1 MIQNLAEYRHQ
12 LNQSKELIS
21 EACIK
26 SLLFERSVEQ
36 MTYTDDWKPD
46 FNTIFTLLHKNF
58 NNPKAMNCF
67 IFYDIED
74 NRLRVKLAKYLLE
87 KGAQRIQK
95 SVYLANI
102 SKKLYNEIYRT
113 MIELEAVL
121 GINDSIFM
129 VPIGEYHLAEM
140 KMVGRDVDM
149 SFSRSSQHVIF
160 I

>member
-1 MIQNLAEYRHQ
+1 MQKLAEYRN
-12 LNQSKELIS
+12 LLKDYQSLIS
-21 EACIK
+21 KSSIK
-26 SLLFERSVEQ
+26 SLLFERRIESLQ
-36 MTYTDDWKPD
+36 YSDNWKPD
-46 FNTIFTLLHKNF
+46 FETIFNLLHKNF

-67 IFYDIED
+67 IFYDIEE

-102 SKKLYNEIYRT
+102 SKKLYNEIFRT
-113 MIELEAVL
+113 MQELETVL
-121 GINDSIFM
+121 GESDSIFM

-149 SFSRSSQHVIF
+149 SFSRSSQFVIF

>member
-1 MIQNLAEYRHQ
+1 MTPNLAEFRRQ
-12 LNQSKELIS
+12 LSESKELITGAS
-21 EACIK
+21 IK
-26 SLLFERSVEQ
+26 SLLFERKVEIIDFS
-36 MTYTDDWKPD
+36 DDWKPD
-46 FNTIFTLLHKNF
+46 FDTIFTLLHKNF

-87 KGAQRIQK
+87 KGTQRIQK

-102 SKKLYNEIYRT
+102 SKKLYNDIFKT
-113 MIELEAVL
+113 MSELEVVL
-121 GINDSIFM
+121 GENDSIFM